1 MKPIRNILIT
11 LGALAAVA
19 LPAGA
24 LPAYAGADN
33 SAIAINT
40 TDGKTVYRIAISVS
54 RNNTQVVTNANI
66 AFAYSTCTG
75 CNTVAIAFQM
85 VLATDNPNVVTPVNL
100 AFAENFNCDSCTTYA
115 DATQVAIMTDGQAH
129 FTALG
134 NQRLASI
141 RHDLEALRQDSLT
154 LDELAVR
161 VQTDTSEFTCLV
173 SPTQQLPPTPQLPH
187 GFTCSVYDQLV
198 TAGNG

>member
-40 TDGKTVYRIAISVS
+40 TDGKTVYRIAIKVT
-54 RNNTQVVTNANI
+54 RNNTQVVTNTNI

-85 VLATDNPNVVTPVNL
+85 VLETDNPIVVTPVNL
-100 AFAENFNCDSCTTYA
+100 AFAENFNCNSCTTYA
-115 DATQVAIMTDGQAH
+115 DATQAAIPTDGHAH

-134 NQRLASI
+134 NQTLASI
-141 RHDLEALRQDSLT
+141 RHDLEALRHDSLT
-154 LDELAVR
+154 LDELAAR
-161 VQTDTSEFTCLV
+161 VQTNANEFTCLV
-173 SPTQQLPPTPQLPH
+173 SPTPRLPD
-187 GFTCSVYDQLV
+187 GFTCLVYDQLV